1 MSLLTVKDL
10 GKSFGGVKAVDGI
23 TFEIAAG
30 ELLALIGPNG
40 AGKSTT
46 FNMLNGQLQADR
58 GSIRFAGQELLGL
71 APREIWRLG
80 VGRTFQIAETF
91 SSLTVIENV
100 QMALLSHA
108 GRIFSFFK
116 AARLHER
123 ERALELLEQVGMAS
137 QAERPCS
144 ALAYSDVKRVE
155 LAIALANR
163 PRLLLMDEPTAGMA
177 PKERNA
183 LMTLT
188 KKLVIEQQIAVL
200 FTEHSMDVV
209 FAHADRMIVLARGRL
224 IARGVPDDIRKDA
237 KVQEVYF
244 GSGATFEDEIAVS
257 TAKVQAQITEQA
269 AQGLSNVQTTEEPSQ
284 SPLNV
289 HALTAAKTG
298 AREARLARAAHEEF
312 SAPNQAELLLSVQ
325 YLCAWYGAAQIL
337 YDVNIQVKRGEVV
350 ALMGRNG
357 AGKSTTMKALMGLL
371 EKRSGMLQFMGSDIS
386 KDAAH
391 RIAASGLGYVPED
404 RRIFTDLTVLENL
417 EVGRQKARVWPDGV
431 AAPAWTVQ
439 QLFTLFP
446 NLGEMP
452 KRPGGQM
459 SGGEQQMLTVA
470 RSLMGNPYLVL
481 LDEPSEG
488 VAPVI
493 VEQMVQMILALKKQ
507 GVSILLSEQNLHFA
521 RLVCDRAYVLEKG
534 QIRFSGTMA
543 ELDSDEH
550 VRQTYLNV

>member
-1 MSLLTVKDL
+1 MSLLAVKDL

-23 TFEIAAG
+23 SFELEAG

-46 FNMLNGQLQADR
+46 FNMVNGQLQADR
-58 GSIRFAGQELLGL
+58 GSIQFAGKELVGL
-71 APREIWRLG
+71 APRDIWRLG

-108 GRIFSFFK
+108 GQVFSFFK
-116 AARLHER
+116 TARAHER
-123 ERALELLEQVGMAS
+123 TRALELLEQVGMAS
-137 QAERPCS
+137 QADRPCS

-183 LMTLT
+183 LMVLT
-188 KKLVIEQQIAVL
+188 KKLVLEQQIAVL

-224 IARGVPDDIRKDA
+224 IAQGKADDIRKDA

-244 GSGATFEDEIAVS
+244 GSGATFEGEASGAGPTAPAQQS
-257 TAKVQAQITEQA
+257 TDDLAKGLPKDQVAHDAQNVLIPAQIVED
-269 AQGLSNVQTTEEPSQ
+269 GYKDLSSRGET
-284 SPLNV
+284 SP
-289 HALTAAKTG
+289 
-298 AREARLARAAHEEF
+298 
-312 SAPNQAELLLSVQ
+312 LLSVQ
-325 YLCAWYGAAQIL
+325 SLRAWYGAAQIL
-337 YDVNIQVKRGEVV
+337 YDVNFQVKRGEVV

-371 EKRSGMLQFMGSDIS
+371 EKRTGDLQFMGRDIS
-386 KDAAH
+386 KEAAH

-417 EVGRQKARVWPDGV
+417 EVGRQKARLWPDGS
-431 AAPAWTVQ
+431 AAPTWTVQ

-452 KRPGGQM
+452 RRPGGQM

-493 VEQMVQMILALKKQ
+493 VEQMVQMILELKKQ

-543 ELDSDEH
+543 ELDDNEH
-550 VRQTYLNV
+550 VRQTYLSV